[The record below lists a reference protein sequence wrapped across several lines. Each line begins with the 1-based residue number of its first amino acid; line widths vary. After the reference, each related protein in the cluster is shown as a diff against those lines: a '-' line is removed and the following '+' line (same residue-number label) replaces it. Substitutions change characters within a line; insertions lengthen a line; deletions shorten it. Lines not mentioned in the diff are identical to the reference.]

1 MYNDLMISEIK
12 GLKFHYVRRGCDVNG
27 NPKYRIQVFSDSINV
42 TSLFRGIVGRYN
54 SKNDYITVISYNIES
69 ILCYIVESYDSKNRD
84 NSGC

>member
-27 NPKYRIQVFSDSINV
+27 NPKYRIQIFSDSINV

-54 SKNDYITVISYNIES
+54 SK
-69 ILCYIVESYDSKNRD
+69 K
-84 NSGC
+84 

>member
-12 GLKFHYVRRGCDVNG
+12 GLKFHYVRKGNDING
-27 NPKYRIQVFSDSINV
+27 TPKYRIQVFSESVNI

-69 ILCYIVESYDSKNRD
+69 VLCYMIESYDSKKNVD
-84 NSGC
+84 LGC